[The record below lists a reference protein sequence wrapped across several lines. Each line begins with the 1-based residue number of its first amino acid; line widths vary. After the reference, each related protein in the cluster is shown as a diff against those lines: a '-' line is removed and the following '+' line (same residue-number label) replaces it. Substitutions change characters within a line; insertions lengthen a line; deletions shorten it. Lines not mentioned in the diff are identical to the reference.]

1 MATSKSFIT
10 SESTV
15 KINGE
20 AGADH
25 AWSMEGVTDG
35 NGRVSV
41 QIDLGA
47 APRAAIFDWSCE
59 YLAQATT
66 PVQGAVLELS
76 KAGAPDDD
84 STQIDGDVGA
94 TDAALGDVDQVR
106 NLRSIGSVTQEEADT
121 TKMVGSGSFTHRQ
134 RYLTIVGKNETGATI
149 NATDSNFIFKLT
161 ARAWQGQ
168 AT

>member
-1 MATSKSFIT
+1 MATSKAFIT
-10 SESTV
+10 AESTV
-15 KINGE
+15 KVNGE

-25 AWSMEGVTDG
+25 AWSVEGVVDG
-35 NGRVSV
+35 AGRVSV

-47 APRAAIFDWSCE
+47 APRASIFDWSCE
-59 YLAQATT
+59 FLAQATPT
-66 PVQGAVLELS
+66 QGEPFEIY
-76 KAGAPDDD
+76 KAGAPEDD
-84 STQIDGDVGA
+84 STQVSGDVGA

-106 NLRSIGSVTQEEADT
+106 NLDFIGAVVAEEADT
-121 TKMVGSGSFTHRQ
+121 TKMVGDGSFVHTP
-134 RYLTIVGKNETGATI
+134 RYLSFVCLNNTGATI

>member
-1 MATSKSFIT
+1 MTSKAFIT

-15 KINGE
+15 KVNGE

-25 AWSMEGVTDG
+25 AWSIEAITDG
-35 NGRVSV
+35 AGRVSV

-47 APRAAIFDWSCE
+47 APRASIFDWSYE
-59 YLAQATT
+59 TLFQATPT
-66 PVQGAVLELS
+66 QGASIELY

-94 TDAALGDVDQVR
+94 SDAALGDVDQLR
-106 NLRSIGSVTQEEADT
+106 NLESFGSLVAEEADT
-121 TKMVGSGSFTHRQ
+121 TKMVGSGSFLHTSQ
-134 RYLTIVGKNETGATI
+134 YLTLVMLNNSGATT
-149 NATDSNFIFKLT
+149 NATDSNSIFKLT